1 MWFYHH
7 KIINFIYP
15 FGLEHTYFG
24 EMLTENMIINKS
36 TWRAQTSAMEA
47 QFLDF
52 QNLPLALIF
61 LFPPLFH
68 IFADSD
74 PDHSQFIFHGSRQ

>member
-1 MWFYHH
+1 M
-7 KIINFIYP
+7 
-15 FGLEHTYFG
+15 G
-24 EMLTENMIINKS
+24 
-36 TWRAQTSAMEA
+36 A

-52 QNLPLALIF
+52 QNLPLALIL

-74 PDHSQFIFHGSRQ
+74 PDHSQNPITCSLSHLGHILKISSISVNNYLSYLS